1 MNPMGRSSD
10 QIFDELL
17 IIRCKDRDQEAIG
30 LLWKRWQPKVL
41 KWSFD
46 FLKDQEQAYEIAQ
59 ESWISIFKSIH
70 KLKDPAFFRFWA
82 YRIVQRRAADMI
94 RKLQQ
99 ERKVV
104 EETVEQSNVSEAAYA
119 AEEDRIEQMLLVIRK
134 LPALQQEILRLF
146 YLEKYPVKIIAK
158 FLELP
163 EGTVKSRLFYA
174 RQELKNKLKEVYH
187 E

>member
-1 MNPMGRSSD
+1 MGRSSD

-17 IIRCKDRDQEAIG
+17 VIRCQQQDREAVG

-41 KWSFD
+41 KWSFS
-46 FLKDQEQAYEIAQ
+46 FLNNQDEAYEIAQ

-70 KLKDPAFFRFWA
+70 RLSDPAMFRFWA
-82 YRIVQRRAADMI
+82 YRIVQRRSADFIKSQQRARQAAKESAADNPVTTQAEGD
-94 RKLQQ
+94 K
-99 ERKVV
+99 ED
-104 EETVEQSNVSEAAYA
+104 NVSV
-119 AEEDRIEQMLLVIRK
+119 MLKAIK
-134 LPALQQEILRLF
+134 ELPVLHQEMLRLF
-146 YLEKYPVKIIAK
+146 YLEKFSVKMISQ

-174 RQELKNKLKEVYH
+174 RKELKNKLKEIHH